1 MRRLCIS
8 SLLLLVTAFA
18 CQREPAARE
27 GAPGAAAPG
36 PAGTEAAAAKPATT
50 GPAPYT
56 VRIVPGEATAGQP
69 ATSVIEV
76 SPAPGFKIN
85 QEFPA
90 KLKLSKTDG
99 VAPAKT
105 ELGRDDAEISE
116 KALRFS
122 VRFTP
127 ATAGKVA
134 LAGAADFSVCNDTTC
149 KLIRDEQLSWEVEV
163 K

>member
-8 SLLLLVTAFA
+8 SLLLFVTAFA

-27 GAPGAAAPG
+27 GAAGPAPG
-36 PAGTEAAAAKPATT
+36 PAGTEAVARPAAAGAS
-50 GPAPYT
+50 AYT

-90 KLKLSKTDG
+90 KLKLSKTEG
-99 VAPAKT
+99 VAPVKT
-105 ELGRDDAEISE
+105 ELGLDDAEISD
-116 KALRFS
+116 KSLRFS

-127 ATAGKVA
+127 ANAGKVA

-149 KLIRDEQLSWEVEV
+149 KLIRDEQLSWEVQV